1 MKNLLKIAILN
12 FTLLFATTTK
22 AQVYYDDKTEEE
34 YKITPQTNKRIVNSF
49 LKEQKAT
56 AIEFNP
62 NTSPDFPFRLKNRK
76 GNWALFHSGY
86 ESLFMEKESKKYS
99 FQFPTSVMEQR
110 GFTVANRKGKT
121 YLINLYNEEVETKM
135 GFDEV
140 EISSKKD
147 TIFTYDIDY
156 NEEKRIVD
164 SIDKIAVRVG
174 DKWGLIELSDHDFFY
189 LSHDFLYDSIKEVPP
204 ATGFNGGQLEMI
216 ENIRKEHNVDLLEAL
231 DENGYFF
238 KGRNKKTKLFG
249 IYVGEGQASESIPQK
264 YDNIIH
270 HENTGTYEV
279 WKNNKV
285 GYYNSNFILVFEP
298 RFDDFKHVHLD
309 YTYGCAL
316 KTNGTWRLYD
326 TFEPKKLVEGSAATV
341 DGLIDLWLD
350 R

>member
-62 NTSPDFPFRLKNRK
+62 NTSPDFPFRLKNKK

-121 YLINLYNEEVETKM
+121 YLVNLYNEEVETKI

-140 EISSKKD
+140 NSRVVID
-147 TIFTYDIDY
+147 TILITNLDSEL
-156 NEEKRIVD
+156 EEKYTKRLT
-164 SIDKIAVRVG
+164 SFTAKMNN
-174 DKWGLIELSDHDFFY
+174 KWGLVEFANGDIY
-189 LSHDFLYDSIKEVPP
+189 LSRNFLYNSPEEVPA
-204 ATGFNGGQLEMI
+204 ATGFQSYQLEMM
-216 ENIRKEHNVDLLEAL
+216 ENLRKEYKLDVLEAL
-231 DENGYFF
+231 DENGYLF

-249 IYVGEGQASESIPQK
+249 IFGGEGTGQTYIASK
-264 YDNIIH
+264 YNKITPHGINKVFETW
-270 HENTGTYEV
+270 ENG
-279 WKNNKV
+279 KV
-285 GYYNSNFILVFEP
+285 GYYNGSYNLVFEP
-298 RFDDFKHVHLD
+298 IFDDFKFVHLD
-309 YTYGCAL
+309 YTYGCAI